1 MQDVIPSHVG
11 SRHVGSQVM
20 WGQVLFLD
28 ILSRVNEIWRDQ
40 DQQDSNFSNLPPK
53 NLSRMTHY

>member
-1 MQDVIPSHVG
+1 MSQTLTTILCLN
-11 SRHVGSQVM
+11 RLQVM

-28 ILSRVNEIWRDQ
+28 ILARVNEIWRDQ

>member
-1 MQDVIPSHVG
+1 VSQTLTTILCLN
-11 SRHVGSQVM
+11 RLQVM

-28 ILSRVNEIWRDQ
+28 ILARVNEIWRDQ